1 MVETIAAASMMY
13 SQLQTQQA
21 VSISLLKDVMDVQ
34 TAQADELLRNMEAA
48 VTGLGQYVD
57 ILA

>member
-21 VSISLLKDVMDVQ
+21 VDIALLKDVMDVQ

-48 VTGLGQYVD
+48 ATGLGQYVD